1 MVPTGNGEI
10 RIGTFCFRFLA
21 AFIFTRLP
29 RSIGR
34 SDFVVNFLL
43 ADGAVGSTDCKR
55 LLRDLKKQVPETRTA
70 LGEVEFGDKKKHPG
84 LHDSPSV
91 PTSSCRRTRK

>member
-1 MVPTGNGEI
+1 V
-10 RIGTFCFRFLA
+10 CFRFLA

-70 LGEVEFGDKKKHPG
+70 LGDVEFGDKKKHPG
-84 LHDSPSV
+84 FQAAGDSPSV
-91 PTSSCRRTRK
+91 PTSSCRHTRK